1 MRVNSAQNSR
11 TKKALDTLPGGPHFQ
26 KHRTEALRPHT
37 QNHRAARKGR
47 KWRIRVKFV
56 GFHPHTSEK
65 IQNSGNFDNRA
76 LRCYDRNTAVSR
88 VCGGEEYEKMRHAD
102 RVLLC
107 THGKF
112 GEELKRSAEMI
123 AGTLDRVKVFSL
135 FPGMTPEELSD
146 KIRTELDSCAAGICL
161 VDIAGGTPFN
171 VTARLAAEYPVAVIT
186 GVNLPML
193 IEVHDGM
200 DEMEYD
206 ELARFAVEALSSSG
220 RVIYRKGAAAHE

>member
-1 MRVNSAQNSR
+1 MR
-11 TKKALDTLPGGPHFQ
+11 
-26 KHRTEALRPHT
+26 
-37 QNHRAARKGR
+37 
-47 KWRIRVKFV
+47 
-56 GFHPHTSEK
+56 
-65 IQNSGNFDNRA
+65 
-76 LRCYDRNTAVSR
+76 Y
-88 VCGGEEYEKMRHAD
+88 AD

-135 FPGMTPEELSD
+135 FPGMTPEELS
-146 KIRTELDSCAAGICL
+146 
-161 VDIAGGTPFN
+161 DIAGGTPFN

>member
-1 MRVNSAQNSR
+1 MR
-11 TKKALDTLPGGPHFQ
+11 
-26 KHRTEALRPHT
+26 
-37 QNHRAARKGR
+37 
-47 KWRIRVKFV
+47 
-56 GFHPHTSEK
+56 
-65 IQNSGNFDNRA
+65 
-76 LRCYDRNTAVSR
+76 Y
-88 VCGGEEYEKMRHAD
+88 AD

-146 KIRTELDSCAAGICL
+146 RIRTELDSCAAGICL